1 MARDFDGATGNLARS
16 GVVSVATNNFTICA
30 WIMVDVAQ
38 AGGIITNGFDGGS
51 GAGWGD
57 GSRGALQC
65 DIID

>member
-38 AGGIITNGFDGGS
+38 AGGIITNGFDG
-51 GAGWGD
+51 
-57 GSRGALQC
+57 
-65 DIID
+65 